1 MIFNLLHKVKLL
13 IFTGKS
19 DNFLMKHYPHI
30 FFICFI
36 LLLSFGCSKTSNV
49 PYPEPLAK
57 AITYFYN
64 ENENEKVTDELNK
77 LNPDESSEEVNGM
90 AQLFRAAAL
99 CETEKVDSAFT
110 LLKSIKPLPKN
121 PRFMFWHNSIRGL
134 ILFRQNELLD
144 SHRALAAT
152 TTSDYKDTRALA
164 LNERILA
171 RISFLLSDQTKGIEW
186 LTASSQHFEE
196 SGLIKSTGINLK
208 ILGRYHLNN
217 RNYAKA
223 LQSFRSAE
231 NIFIKY
237 NDKAELFYIYINFMD
252 YCLVTKQLKAARYY
266 ANKSVSESNEIMDNS
281 MRALAYNNLAEIE
294 MTLENYDTAIHYLNH
309 TLEIPANYSTF
320 NIRRVYAHIKLSD
333 IYLQKK
339 DTLQAHQ
346 QLLAARRS
354 LPVYGYLELRHQTYA
369 RLAKTYKAINNIKSA
384 YTSLDTAKMY
394 LDSTFYSLTNDTKTF
409 YDTKNELT
417 KSAYNLE
424 NFKTT
429 KQRNDQINLL
439 VILGL
444 IVLAAF
450 VLIIYRQQREK
461 NKVLS
466 TLVQKNIRLVEEERK
481 LRQTQQA
488 KTKQK
493 NGRKTTE
500 VDNKYQQIYEQ
511 LIQWLET
518 DKNFSRKELTLDSI
532 AKELNT
538 NREYLSRAISE
549 QSLRFN
555 DLINKY
561 RVDEVISILS
571 DPTNHSNKYNLAVIG
586 NQAGFNSNSVFIEAF
601 RKQTGMN
608 PAQFRENIENPARG

>member
-1 MIFNLLHKVKLL
+1 
-13 IFTGKS
+13 
-19 DNFLMKHYPHI
+19 
-30 FFICFI
+30 
-36 LLLSFGCSKTSNV
+36 
-49 PYPEPLAK
+49 
-57 AITYFYN
+57 
-64 ENENEKVTDELNK
+64 
-77 LNPDESSEEVNGM
+77 
-90 AQLFRAAAL
+90 
-99 CETEKVDSAFT
+99 
-110 LLKSIKPLPKN
+110 
-121 PRFMFWHNSIRGL
+121 
-134 ILFRQNELLD
+134 
-144 SHRALAAT
+144 
-152 TTSDYKDTRALA
+152 
-164 LNERILA
+164 
-171 RISFLLSDQTKGIEW
+171 
-186 LTASSQHFEE
+186 
-196 SGLIKSTGINLK
+196 
-208 ILGRYHLNN
+208 
-217 RNYAKA
+217 
-223 LQSFRSAE
+223 
-231 NIFIKY
+231 
-237 NDKAELFYIYINFMD
+237 
-252 YCLVTKQLKAARYY
+252 
-266 ANKSVSESNEIMDNS
+266 MDNS

>member
-1 MIFNLLHKVKLL
+1 ML

-19 DNFLMKHYPHI
+19 DNFLMKHYPYLYI
-30 FFICFI
+30 ICFI

-144 SHRALAAT
+144 SHKALAAT
-152 TTSDYKDTRALA
+152 TTSNYKDTRALA

-252 YCLVTKQLKAARYY
+252 YCLVTKQMKAARYY
-266 ANKSVSESNEIMDNS
+266 ANKSVSESNEIMDNL

-294 MTLENYDTAIHYLNH
+294 MILGNYDTAIDYLNH

-369 RLAKTYKAINNIKSA
+369 RLAKTYKAINSR
-384 YTSLDTAKMY
+384 SL
-394 LDSTFYSLTNDTKTF
+394 
-409 YDTKNELT
+409 
-417 KSAYNLE
+417 
-424 NFKTT
+424 
-429 KQRNDQINLL
+429 
-439 VILGL
+439 L
-444 IVLAAF
+444 IHF
-450 VLIIYRQQREK
+450 
-461 NKVLS
+461 
-466 TLVQKNIRLVEEERK
+466 
-481 LRQTQQA
+481 
-488 KTKQK
+488 
-493 NGRKTTE
+493 
-500 VDNKYQQIYEQ
+500 
-511 LIQWLET
+511 
-518 DKNFSRKELTLDSI
+518 
-532 AKELNT
+532 
-538 NREYLSRAISE
+538 
-549 QSLRFN
+549 
-555 DLINKY
+555 
-561 RVDEVISILS
+561 
-571 DPTNHSNKYNLAVIG
+571 
-586 NQAGFNSNSVFIEAF
+586 
-601 RKQTGMN
+601 
-608 PAQFRENIENPARG
+608 